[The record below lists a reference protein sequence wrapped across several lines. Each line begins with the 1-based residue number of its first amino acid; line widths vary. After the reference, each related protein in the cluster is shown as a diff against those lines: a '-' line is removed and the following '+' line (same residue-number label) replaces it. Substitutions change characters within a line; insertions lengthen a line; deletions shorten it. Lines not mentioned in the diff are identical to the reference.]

1 MAADGTIKI
10 STELDSDKAQSAMS
24 KFSGTAKTAMK
35 GVTVAIGVASTA
47 LTAMAGYAIKVGS
60 DFEQGMSNVA
70 AISGATG
77 EELDKLTEKAKEM
90 GAKTKFSAQEST
102 EAFEYMAMAG
112 WKTEDMLNGIEGI
125 MNLAAASGESL
136 ATTSDI
142 VTDALTAFGLTA
154 ADSTHFADVLAQAS
168 SNANTNVGMMGE
180 TFKYVAPVAGS
191 LGFSVEDCAVAIGLM
206 ANSGIK
212 ASQAGTSLR
221 QIFTN
226 LVKPTDQMQTAMD
239 ELGISITDAG
249 GNTKSLDAL
258 MGDLRNSFSGLTDSQ
273 KAQYAATIAGQ
284 EGMSALL
291 AIVNASETDFNALKD
306 SIYNADGAAQ
316 EMAETMQDNLKGAV
330 EELGGGLE
338 TFAIQVYEKME
349 GPLRGAVE
357 YASECVDRLS
367 AAFESGGL
375 TGVVSK
381 AGDIFDELTDRI
393 ADTSEEANGII
404 TPLKNMTGA
413 MASIGKGA
421 APIAVET
428 IKLLAR
434 NMDKLIPIASACFAA
449 VKVYGPAMKAAATA
463 TKANAAATAIL
474 NKMEKANA
482 LQLVATNGGLTVR
495 QILMGVHNGQLT
507 IGTAATALFTKAQLA
522 LNTAMSANPIG
533 LVVTAIAALTAGALA
548 YIATAED
555 QIEKTYGLTDAEK
568 KNLIALHECTD
579 SLNTQREAREESIA
593 SIDQEYSGY
602 ENLLGELQSITDA
615 NGNVKAGYEDRAK
628 VITGLLSEALGI
640 EIELLDGQI
649 QKYGEVVQAIEEV
662 ILKKEAEAVLSS
674 MQEDMANS
682 YKNTEDAINKYK
694 TTAQAASDASKR
706 VADATLE
713 VKGAQE
719 QLKSATGDTAGMY
732 PYYKTQLEEA
742 EDKLKSAKKAQ
753 EDTTR
758 EMGEA
763 KTAMEELSAEVDNY
777 RALQEAV
784 ATGDAAKIQEALN
797 TLITSYHSY
806 TNEAL
811 AASEETRQAL
821 YEQANGYVENL
832 GLIQDGTIKVA
843 DEIYGQMADA
853 AAKTIDNFNQLP
865 GGIAQ
870 GIQDIGP
877 EAGAAML
884 SALAQAD
891 LDGKLSNEGKNALNS
906 LITAIEQSDDDVKTA
921 MKNAVEPMI
930 TELEASASELEG
942 PARENAE
949 TLLNTLKDALGI
961 HSPSRE
967 VKAIF
972 AQVWPGAS
980 EGLEVGKEDLNTKGT
995 SVASSFLDTLRNSGL
1010 FESAREIGSNIMSF
1024 FGIGVSG
1031 QQENSRLAGKSNAD
1045 AANSGAGSVDPSPTG
1060 GIFGSLFGGGIG
1072 SMIGFLFGQGKGLS
1086 DSADSGAGSVNPS
1099 PTGGKFGSL
1108 FASGVGSKSGEANS
1122 KGRELAHNAES
1133 GAGTADGYT
1142 PGSDF
1147 GAGFVQGIG
1156 AWLGRAASAAAELA
1170 MSAYNALKSAL
1181 LERSPS
1187 RRTKKSGKNF
1197 DLGLGVGIEEN
1208 KDYAISAA
1216 SDLAESTLDALDM
1229 DAISAKLKDIDIP
1242 GTIARFNLAIDD
1254 QQTRVSDKVVSAAE
1268 AKERSNTAE
1277 LLSALS
1283 RSMEIDYKQLGQ
1295 EMSKRPIYLSAE
1307 LDKRQVIKLLAHP
1320 MDQEQQRNNNFK
1332 KMLNGGR
1339 P

>member
-90 GAKTKFSAQEST
+90 GAKTKFSAQESA

-212 ASQAGTSLR
+212 ASHAGTSLR

-258 MGDLRNSFSGLTDSQ
+258 MGDLMNSFSGLTDSQ

-330 EELGGGLE
+330 EEFGGGLE

-404 TPLKNMTGA
+404 TPLKNMAGSIA
-413 MASIGKGA
+413 NIGKAVGPPA
-421 APIAVET
+421 AKVIST
-428 IKLLAR
+428 LAK
-434 NMDKLIPIASACFAA
+434 NMDKLIPLA
-449 VKVYGPAMKAAATA
+449 VSGYTAFKVLGTVTKVSTTAMKANAAITAILTGETTAAATA
-463 TKANAAATAIL
+463 T
-474 NKMEKANA
+474 
-482 LQLVATNGGLTVR
+482 G
-495 QILMGVHNGQLT
+495 
-507 IGTAATALFTKAQLA
+507 LFTKAQLA
-522 LNTAMSANPIG
+522 LNTAVKANPIG
-533 LVVTAIAALTAGALA
+533 LAVTVIAALTAGTLA

-568 KNLIALHECTD
+568 KNLTALQECTD

-649 QKYGEVVQAIEEV
+649 QKYGEVVKAIEEV

-674 MQEDMANS
+674 MQEDMANA
-682 YKNTEDAINKYK
+682 YKDTEDAINKYK
-694 TTAQAASDASKR
+694 DAASTAAKKDEQVKELTKAKKQAQEDYDKALEEGSETALGYAHVLNQAEKKLKTAKDAQKDASKEVR
-706 VADATLE
+706 DA
-713 VKGAQE
+713 
-719 QLKSATGDTAGMY
+719 KS
-732 PYYKTQLEEA
+732 
-742 EDKLKSAKKAQ
+742 
-753 EDTTR
+753 
-758 EMGEA
+758 
-763 KTAMEELSAEVDNY
+763 AMEELSAEVDNY

-811 AASEETRQAL
+811 SASEETRQAL
-821 YEQANGYVENL
+821 YEQAKGYVENL

-891 LDGKLSNEGKNALNS
+891 LDGKLSGEGKSS
-906 LITAIEQSDDDVKTA
+906 LAAFVQAYDTLPPE
-921 MKNAVEPMI
+921 MKSKFESAVE
-930 TELEASASELEG
+930 
-942 PARENAE
+942 
-949 TLLNTLKDALGI
+949 
-961 HSPSRE
+961 
-967 VKAIF
+967 
-972 AQVWPGAS
+972 GAM
-980 EGLEVGKEDLNTKGT
+980 EGLEGFDKIQDKAEEEGISFLEALREVLAINSPSKRVMEIFQGVWEGASDGLDIGKEDLNTKGT

-1010 FESAREIGSNIMSF
+1010 FEGAREIGSNIMSF

-1060 GIFGSLFGGGIG
+1060 GVFGSLFGAGIG
-1072 SMIGFLFGQGKGLS
+1072 GMFGFLFGQGKGLS
-1086 DSADSGAGSVNPS
+1086 DNAESGAGSVNPS
-1099 PTGGKFGSL
+1099 PTGGKFGSQ

-1122 KGRELAHNAES
+1122 KGRELADNAES

-1156 AWLGRAASAAAELA
+1156 AWLGKAASAAAELA
-1170 MSAYNALKSAL
+1170 ISAYNALKHAL
-1181 LERSPS
+1181 DERSPS
-1187 RRTKKSGKNF
+1187 RKTKKSGKNF
-1197 DLGLGVGIEEN
+1197 DLGLGIGIEKN

-1216 SDLAESTLDALDM
+1216 SDLAERTLDALDM

-1242 GTIARFNLAIDD
+1242 GTMARINLAIDD
-1254 QQTRVSDKVVSAAE
+1254 QQARVSDKVVSAAE

-1277 LLSALS
+1277 LISALS
-1283 RSMEIDYKQLGQ
+1283 KSMEIDYKQLGQ

-1307 LDKRQVIKLLAHP
+1307 LDKRQVIKLLALP
-1320 MDQEQQRNNNFK
+1320 MDQEQQRNSNFK

>member
-90 GAKTKFSAQEST
+90 GAKTKFSAQESA

-191 LGFSVEDCAVAIGLM
+191 LGFSAEDCAVAIGLM

-212 ASQAGTSLR
+212 AGQAGTSLR

-404 TPLKNMTGA
+404 TPLKNMAGSIA
-413 MASIGKGA
+413 NIGKAVGPPA
-421 APIAVET
+421 AKVIST
-428 IKLLAR
+428 LAK
-434 NMDKLIPIASACFAA
+434 NMDKLIPLA
-449 VKVYGPAMKAAATA
+449 VSGYTAFKVLGTVTKVSTTAMKANAAITAILTGETTAAATA
-463 TKANAAATAIL
+463 T
-474 NKMEKANA
+474 
-482 LQLVATNGGLTVR
+482 G
-495 QILMGVHNGQLT
+495 
-507 IGTAATALFTKAQLA
+507 LFTKAQLA
-522 LNTAMSANPIG
+522 LNTAVKANPIG
-533 LVVTAIAALTAGALA
+533 LAVTVIAALTAGTLA

-568 KNLIALHECTD
+568 KNLTALQECTD

-649 QKYGEVVQAIEEV
+649 QKYGEVVKAIEEV

-674 MQEDMANS
+674 MQEDMANA
-682 YKNTEDAINKYK
+682 YKDTEDAINKYK
-694 TTAQAASDASKR
+694 DAASTAAKKDEQVKELTKAKKQAQEDYDKALEEGSETALGYAHVLNQAEKKLKTAKDAQKDASKEVR
-706 VADATLE
+706 DA
-713 VKGAQE
+713 
-719 QLKSATGDTAGMY
+719 KS
-732 PYYKTQLEEA
+732 
-742 EDKLKSAKKAQ
+742 
-753 EDTTR
+753 
-758 EMGEA
+758 
-763 KTAMEELSAEVDNY
+763 AMEELSAEVDNY

-811 AASEETRQAL
+811 SASEETRQAL
-821 YEQANGYVENL
+821 YEQAKGYVENL

-891 LDGKLSNEGKNALNS
+891 LDGKLSGEGKSS
-906 LITAIEQSDDDVKTA
+906 LAAFVQAYDTLPPE
-921 MKNAVEPMI
+921 MKSKFESAVE
-930 TELEASASELEG
+930 
-942 PARENAE
+942 
-949 TLLNTLKDALGI
+949 
-961 HSPSRE
+961 
-967 VKAIF
+967 
-972 AQVWPGAS
+972 GAM
-980 EGLEVGKEDLNTKGT
+980 EGLEGFDKIQDKAEEEGISFLEALREVLAINSPSKRVMEIFQGVWEGASDGLDIGKEDLNTKGT

-1010 FESAREIGSNIMSF
+1010 FEGAREIGSNIMSF

-1060 GIFGSLFGGGIG
+1060 GVFGSLFGGGIG
-1072 SMIGFLFGQGKGLS
+1072 GMIGFLFGQGKGLS
-1086 DSADSGAGSVNPS
+1086 DSANSGAGSVNPA
-1099 PTGGKFGSL
+1099 PTGSNFGSQY
-1108 FASGVGSKSGEANS
+1108 ASGVGSKTGEANL
-1122 KGRELAHNAES
+1122 KGQALADNAES
-1133 GAGTADGYT
+1133 GADTADGYSI
-1142 PGSDF
+1142 GSNF
-1147 GAGFVQGIG
+1147 GSGFVSGIG
-1156 AWLGRAASAAAELA
+1156 DWIVSAATKAAELA
-1170 MSAYNALKSAL
+1170 ASAYNAAKHWLD
-1181 LERSPS
+1181 EHSPS
-1187 RRTKKSGKNF
+1187 KKTAKLGKWF
-1197 DLGLGVGIEEN
+1197 SQGLGVGIADGEGEVVEASE
-1208 KDYAISAA
+1208 KVSQSA
-1216 SDLAESTLDALDM
+1216 LNALDM

-1242 GTIARFNLAIDD
+1242 GTMARINLAIDD
-1254 QQTRVSDKVVSAAE
+1254 QQARVSDKVVSAAE

-1277 LLSALS
+1277 LISALS
-1283 RSMEIDYKQLGQ
+1283 KSMEIDYKQLGQ

-1307 LDKRQVIKLLAHP
+1307 LDKRQVIKLLALP
-1320 MDQEQQRNNNFK
+1320 MDQEQQRNSNFK

>member
-24 KFSGTAKTAMK
+24 KFSGTAKAALK
-35 GVTVAIGVASTA
+35 GVTVAVGVASTA

-90 GAKTKFSAQEST
+90 GAKTKFSAQESA

-125 MNLAAASGESL
+125 MNLAAASGEDL

-239 ELGISITDAG
+239 KLGISITDSS
-249 GNTKSLDAL
+249 GNMKSLDTL
-258 MGDLRNSFSGLTDSQ
+258 MGDLRGSFSGLTEAEQ
-273 KAQYAATIAGQ
+273 AQYAATIAGQ

-291 AIVNASETDFNALKD
+291 AVVNASETDFNALKD

-338 TFAIQVYEKME
+338 TFAIQVYEKMQD
-349 GPLRGAVE
+349 PLRNAVE

-367 AAFESGGL
+367 AAFESDGL

-381 AGDIFDELTDRI
+381 AGDIFDELTDSI

-404 TPLKNMTGA
+404 TPLKNMA
-413 MASIGKGA
+413 KSVSSIGKTVGPPA
-421 APIAVET
+421 AKVISS
-428 IKLLAR
+428 LAK
-434 NMDKLIPIASACFAA
+434 NMDILIPLAVSGYTAFKVLGTVTKASTT
-449 VKVYGPAMKAAATA
+449 AMKANAAITAILTGETTAAATA
-463 TKANAAATAIL
+463 T
-474 NKMEKANA
+474 
-482 LQLVATNGGLTVR
+482 G
-495 QILMGVHNGQLT
+495 
-507 IGTAATALFTKAQLA
+507 LFTKAQLA
-522 LNTAMSANPIG
+522 LNTAVKANPIG
-533 LVVTAIAALTAGALA
+533 LAVTVIAALTAGTLA

-568 KNLIALHECTD
+568 KNLTALQECTD
-579 SLNTQREAREESIA
+579 SLNTQREAREESVA
-593 SIDQEYSGY
+593 SIDQEYIGY

-649 QKYGEVVQAIEEV
+649 QKYGEVVKAIEEV

-674 MQEDMANS
+674 MQEDMANA

-694 TTAQAASDASKR
+694 DAASSAAKKDEQVKELTKAKEQAQEDYDKALEEGSETALGYSHALNQAEKKLKTAKDAQKDASK
-706 VADATLE
+706 E
-713 VKGAQE
+713 V
-719 QLKSATGDTAGMY
+719 
-732 PYYKTQLEEA
+732 
-742 EDKLKSAKKAQ
+742 
-753 EDTTR
+753 R
-758 EMGEA
+758 EA
-763 KTAMEELSAEVDNY
+763 KSAMEELSAEVDNY

-784 ATGDAAKIQEALN
+784 ASGDATKIQEALN
-797 TLITSYHSY
+797 TLVSSYRSY
-806 TNEAL
+806 TSEAL
-811 AASEETRQAL
+811 SSSEETRQAL

-853 AAKTIDNFNQLP
+853 AAKTIENFNQLP
-865 GGIAQ
+865 GGIAK
-870 GIQDIGP
+870 GIEQIGP
-877 EAGAAML
+877 EASSAML
-884 SALAQAD
+884 LALEQAD
-891 LDGKLSNEGKNALNS
+891 LDGKLSDEGKKSLTALTEEFAKAAPQTSEEISKIPAAAVAS
-906 LITAIEQSDDDVKTA
+906 LIESDMKGKLSVEASNAVQGMCTAMSGMSEDARNAVLTLLQPVLDETQMSSLQMMINGQNSGSSFASGVASTAEQS
-921 MKNAVEPMI
+921 
-930 TELEASASELEG
+930 SA
-942 PARENAE
+942 
-949 TLLNTLKDALGI
+949 
-961 HSPSRE
+961 
-967 VKAIF
+967 
-972 AQVWPGAS
+972 
-980 EGLEVGKEDLNTKGT
+980 
-995 SVASSFLDTLRNSGL
+995 
-1010 FESAREIGSNIMSF
+1010 
-1024 FGIGVSG
+1024 
-1031 QQENSRLAGKSNAD
+1031 AGKSNVD
-1045 AANSGAGSVDPSPTG
+1045 AANIGAGSTNLTPTG
-1060 GIFGSLFGGGIG
+1060 AKTGSEY
-1072 SMIGFLFGQGKGLS
+1072 
-1086 DSADSGAGSVNPS
+1086 
-1099 PTGGKFGSL
+1099 
-1108 FASGVGSKSGEANS
+1108 ASGVGSKTGEANL
-1122 KGRELAHNAES
+1122 KGKALADNAKS

-1147 GAGFVQGIG
+1147 GSGFVSGIG
-1156 AWLGRAASAAAELA
+1156 AWLGKAASAAAELA
-1170 MSAYNALKSAL
+1170 MSAYNALKAAL
-1181 LERSPS
+1181 LEHSPS

-1216 SDLAESTLDALDM
+1216 SDLAESTLDALDV
-1229 DAISAKLKDIDIP
+1229 DAISVKLKDIDIP
-1242 GTIARFNLAIDD
+1242 GAMARFNLAIDD

-1307 LDKRQVIKLLAHP
+1307 LDKRQVIKLLALP
-1320 MDQEQQRNNNFK
+1320 MDQEQRRNDNFK

>member
-24 KFSGTAKTAMK
+24 KFSSTAKTAMK

-90 GAKTKFSAQEST
+90 GAKTKFSAQESA

-191 LGFSVEDCAVAIGLM
+191 LGFSAEDCAVAIGLM

-212 ASQAGTSLR
+212 AGQAGTSLR

-330 EELGGGLE
+330 EELVGGLE

-381 AGDIFDELTDRI
+381 AGDIFDELTDSI

-533 LVVTAIAALTAGALA
+533 FVVTAIAALTAGIAA
-548 YIATAED
+548 AVIVSDKDAEATAKLSKEQKD
-555 QIEKTYGLTDAEK
+555 LCK
-568 KNLIALHECTD
+568 
-579 SLNTQREAREESIA
+579 
-593 SIDQEYSGY
+593 SIDETSEKVKQLKESRD
-602 ENLLGELQSITDA
+602 ENIQSATKEIDTTSALWVELQNLVDE
-615 NGNVKAGYEDRAK
+615 NGKVKAGYEARAEY
-628 VITGLLSEALGI
+628 ITGQLSQALGVEMQLQDGIIQGYSGQIDTINKLIETQRAQASLEAMEDSYKEAVQGKTEALTGYLQAQQ
-640 EIELLDGQI
+640 ESTKAGKELSDAQSELA
-649 QKYGEVVQAIEEV
+649 AI
-662 ILKKEAEAVLSS
+662 
-674 MQEDMANS
+674 
-682 YKNTEDAINKYK
+682 
-694 TTAQAASDASKR
+694 TAQANEETKQYGVVQSDTK
-706 VADATLE
+706 V
-713 VKGAQE
+713 AQE
-719 QLKSATGDTAGMY
+719 
-732 PYYKTQLEEA
+732 EA
-742 EDKLKSAKKAQ
+742 
-753 EDTTR
+753 
-758 EMGEA
+758 
-763 KTAMEELSAEVDNY
+763 
-777 RALQEAV
+777 QEAV
-784 ATGDAAKIQEALN
+784 DQLSKNYDKLSGKTKDAKNSYEEYQDIIKQYEGLSAAIVSGDSNKIQEALLAIQADFKKFGEVSN
-797 TLITSYHSY
+797 DELKNQAINAS
-806 TNEAL
+806 NNMAL
-811 AASEETRQAL
+811 LGDAIKNGWVDSKDSAVAEI
-821 YEQANGYVENL
+821 ANMTAMSL
-832 GLIQDGTIKVA
+832 GEL
-843 DEIYGQMADA
+843 
-853 AAKTIDNFNQLP
+853 AKLP
-865 GGIAQ
+865 GGAATVAGEINPAMLGELVSLSGSLNDESKKAVTGFLEGLDGVDDKTRDAFENAVKGAIEGSEFGDEVSSKAKEMGISYLDALKEVLEVHSPSQAVKRIFAQ
-870 GIQDIGP
+870 AMP
-877 EAGAAML
+877 GAAEGL
-884 SALAQAD
+884 EE
-891 LDGKLSNEGKNALNS
+891 GKEGVLEKAGSFVTEFLGKFQNGGIGETLKEVGKNA
-906 LITAIEQSDDDVKTA
+906 
-921 MKNAVEPMI
+921 M
-930 TELEASASELEG
+930 
-942 PARENAE
+942 
-949 TLLNTLKDALGI
+949 AL
-961 HSPSRE
+961 
-967 VKAIF
+967 
-972 AQVWPGAS
+972 
-980 EGLEVGKEDLNTKGT
+980 
-995 SVASSFLDTLRNSGL
+995 
-1010 FESAREIGSNIMSF
+1010 
-1024 FGIGVSG
+1024 FGVGVSE
-1031 QQENSRLAGKSNAD
+1031 QQENSRLAGKLNAD
-1045 AANSGAGSVDPSPTG
+1045 AANAGASSVDPSPTG
-1060 GIFGSLFGGGIG
+1060 GLFGSLFGGGIG
-1072 SMIGFLFGQGKGLS
+1072 GMIGFLFGQGKGLS
-1086 DSADSGAGSVNPS
+1086 DSANSGAGSVNPA
-1099 PTGGKFGSL
+1099 PTGSNFGSQY
-1108 FASGVGSKSGEANS
+1108 ASGVGSKTGEANL
-1122 KGRELAHNAES
+1122 KGQALADNAES
-1133 GAGTADGYT
+1133 GANTADGYSI
-1142 PGSDF
+1142 GSNF
-1147 GAGFVQGIG
+1147 GSGFVSGIG
-1156 AWLGRAASAAAELA
+1156 DWIVSAATKAAELA
-1170 MSAYNALKSAL
+1170 ASAYNAAKRWLD
-1181 LERSPS
+1181 EHSPS
-1187 RRTKKSGKNF
+1187 KKTAKLGKWF
-1197 DLGLGVGIEEN
+1197 SQGLGVGIADGEGEVVEASE
-1208 KDYAISAA
+1208 KVSQSA
-1216 SDLAESTLDALDM
+1216 LDALDM
-1229 DAISAKLKDIDIP
+1229 DTISMKLKDIDIP
-1242 GTIARFNLAIDD
+1242 GTMARINLAIDD

-1277 LLSALS
+1277 LISALS
-1283 RSMEIDYKQLGQ
+1283 KSMEIDYKQLGQ

-1307 LDKRQVIKLLAHP
+1307 LDKRQVIKLLALP

>member
-24 KFSGTAKTAMK
+24 KFSGTAKAALK
-35 GVTVAIGVASTA
+35 GVTVAVGVASTA

-90 GAKTKFSAQEST
+90 GAKTKFSAQESA

-125 MNLAAASGESL
+125 MNLAAASGEDL

-239 ELGISITDAG
+239 KLGISITDSS
-249 GNTKSLDAL
+249 GNMKSLDTL
-258 MGDLRNSFSGLTDSQ
+258 MGDLRGSFSGLTEAEQ
-273 KAQYAATIAGQ
+273 AQYAATIAGQ

-291 AIVNASETDFNALKD
+291 AVVNASETDFNALKD

-338 TFAIQVYEKME
+338 TFAIQVYEKMQD
-349 GPLRGAVE
+349 PLRNAVE

-367 AAFESGGL
+367 AAFESDGL
-375 TGVVSK
+375 NGVVSK
-381 AGDIFDELTDRI
+381 AGDIFDELTDSI

-404 TPLKNMTGA
+404 TPLKNMA
-413 MASIGKGA
+413 KSVSSIGKTVGPPA
-421 APIAVET
+421 AKVISS
-428 IKLLAR
+428 LAK
-434 NMDKLIPIASACFAA
+434 NMDILIPLAVSGYTAFKVLGTVTKASTT
-449 VKVYGPAMKAAATA
+449 AMKANAAITAILTGETTAAATA
-463 TKANAAATAIL
+463 T
-474 NKMEKANA
+474 
-482 LQLVATNGGLTVR
+482 G
-495 QILMGVHNGQLT
+495 
-507 IGTAATALFTKAQLA
+507 LFTKAQLA
-522 LNTAMSANPIG
+522 LNTAVKANPIG
-533 LVVTAIAALTAGALA
+533 LAVTAITALTAGTLA

-555 QIEKTYGLTDAEK
+555 QIEKTYGLTEAEK
-568 KNLIALHECTD
+568 KNLTALQECTD
-579 SLNTQREAREESIA
+579 SLNTQREAREESVA
-593 SIDQEYSGY
+593 SIDREYSGY
-602 ENLLGELQSITDA
+602 DALLGELQSITDE
-615 NGNVKAGYEDRAK
+615 NGNVKAGYEDRAA
-628 VITGLLSEALGI
+628 VIMGILSEALGI
-640 EIELLDGQI
+640 EFELIDGQI
-649 QKYGEVVQAIEEV
+649 QKYGELVQAIDEV
-662 ILKKEAEAVLSS
+662 ILKKEAEALLSAQ
-674 MQEDMANS
+674 QEEMA
-682 YKNTEDAINKYK
+682 DAYDKTQEAIGKYK
-694 TTAQAASDASKR
+694 KVAKEAADNDKEVAYLAEEKRKAYLDYKDALDSGSESVWGYEHAWEQAKKKLDTARDAQDKTNEKLKDAQTTMKELKKD
-706 VADATLE
+706 VDNYE
-713 VKGAQE
+713 G
-719 QLKSATGDTAGMY
+719 LKSAVISGDVT
-732 PYYKTQLEEA
+732 
-742 EDKLKSAKKAQ
+742 
-753 EDTTR
+753 
-758 EMGEA
+758 
-763 KTAMEELSAEVDNY
+763 
-777 RALQEAV
+777 
-784 ATGDAAKIQEALN
+784 KIQEALN
-797 TLITSYHSY
+797 NLVTSYHSY
-806 TNEAL
+806 TQESL
-811 AASEETRQAL
+811 STSEETRKAL
-821 YEQANGYVENL
+821 YDQAKGYVESL
-832 GLIQDGTIKVA
+832 GLVQDGTIEVSDK
-843 DEIYGQMADA
+843 IYGQMADA
-853 AAKTIDNFNQLP
+853 AAKTIENFNQLP

-870 GIQDIGP
+870 GIEDIGP

-930 TELEASASELEG
+930 TELEASASKLEG

-1010 FESAREIGSNIMSF
+1010 FEGAREIGSNIMSF

-1031 QQENSRLAGKSNAD
+1031 QQENSRIAGKSNAD
-1045 AANSGAGSVDPSPTG
+1045 AANAGAGSVDPSPTG
-1060 GIFGSLFGGGIG
+1060 GLFGSLFGAGIG
-1072 SMIGFLFGQGKGLS
+1072 GMFGFLFGQGKGLS
-1086 DSADSGAGSVNPS
+1086 DNAESGAGSVNPS
-1099 PTGGKFGSL
+1099 PTGGKFGSQ

-1122 KGRELAHNAES
+1122 KGRELADNAKS

-1147 GAGFVQGIG
+1147 GSGFVSGIG

-1216 SDLAESTLDALDM
+1216 SDLAESTLDALDV
-1229 DAISAKLKDIDIP
+1229 DAISVKLKDIDIP
-1242 GTIARFNLAIDD
+1242 GTMARFNLAIDD

-1307 LDKRQVIKLLAHP
+1307 LDKRQVIKLLALP